1 MADNKNT
8 NLLPSFLGGLLTG
21 FVIIPVVSEALNIVY
36 SYIQAALIKPTKAVI
51 KGNAEVEEMQNA
63 NTPVNTNVIGFEVPD
78 LTEYYDDED
87 DDYDKKSKKRNKI

>member
-1 MADNKNT
+1 MSDNKN
-8 NLLPSFLGGLLTG
+8 NNSLPSFLGGLLTG

-36 SYIQAALIKPTKAVI
+36 SYIQAALIKPTKAV

-78 LTEYYDDED
+78 LTEYYED
-87 DDYDKKSKKRNKI
+87 DDDYDDKKSKKRNKI